1 MTTKVSTKLSPQEER
16 LIRGERLSLTTEEGG
31 TKRARLNRMLDG
43 FRDKPPVL
51 VVDRARLMMES
62 FKDTEGL
69 PIVLRWAKALE
80 NVARKIH
87 VSIGEDELIVGRGG
101 PQGRYHIIYPE
112 LNVGFL
118 ADLPRILSNQK
129 QAVFTLTEGDARV
142 ITEELVPYWK
152 GRTFRD
158 AYVALLPEDTRRF
171 TYGIIRPTGSE
182 RSALAWNLDYEK
194 VLKRGFNGI
203 KMEAEERLACLDPFD
218 TENNYDKL
226 PFYKAVIIVCDAV
239 NIFARR
245 YAQLARTMAGK
256 ETKEERKKELLEIA
270 ETCEWVPANP
280 ARTFREAV
288 QSQWFTQCFSRLEL
302 DIGGVVGNGRIDQ
315 YLYPYYK
322 KDIKEGRITDD
333 GVLELLEC
341 LWLNMAQYASRSGIG
356 GAVTQAGG
364 FPHFEQTNIGGQT
377 TDGKD
382 ASNELSYLIL
392 QSKKEFPL
400 NYPDLSVRIHAQ
412 TPERFLLKVCELIK
426 EGTGFPKLLNDEEI
440 IPLFLAQGAGL
451 EEARDYSG
459 VGCTE
464 VKLLNRQTHST
475 GGVYLNLGAL
485 VEMAL
490 NDGRFKSIGD
500 EPVGVRTGDARGFS
514 TFDDVWKAFRL
525 QAENVMKHVFIIQYI
540 EDTVKPRCLASPQLS
555 SLHNLCMQEGKDMN
569 EGKIK
574 GGFAVGNFSLVGLGT
589 AIDSL
594 VAIKKLVYDDKK
606 ITMSELLDA
615 LATNFK
621 GKEALRQMCLNAP
634 KYGNNDPYADSIG
647 LKIET
652 IFAEMTSR
660 YTTAYGGKLVLMHVP
675 VIIHISQGKLV
686 GATPNGRREGEALSE
701 GISPSQGADTKGP
714 TATLLSVKNITAA
727 RYEWRAA
734 KLLNIKLSPQVVAGE
749 EGTKNLAS
757 FIRTWCDNKLWH
769 IQFNII
775 NSETLREAQKN
786 PEKYRNLLVR
796 VAGYSAYFV
805 DLSPEL
811 QNEIIAR
818 TEHQST

>member
-1 MTTKVSTKLSPQEER
+1 MTTKVNTKLSPQEER

-43 FRDKPPVL
+43 FRDKPPVI

-62 FKDTEGL
+62 FKETEGL

-80 NVARKIH
+80 NVAGKIP

-118 ADLPRILSNQK
+118 AQLPRILSNQK
-129 QAVFTLTEGDARV
+129 QAAFTLTEGDAKV
-142 ITEELVPYWK
+142 ITEELVPYWQ

-171 TYGIIRPTGSE
+171 TYGVIRPTGSE

-203 KMEAEERLACLDPFD
+203 KMEAEERLARLDPFD

-245 YAQLARTMAGK
+245 YAQLARSMAGK

-280 ARTFREAV
+280 ARTFRGAV

-302 DIGGVVGNGRIDQ
+302 DIGGVVGNGRVDQ

-322 KDIKEGRITDD
+322 KDIEEGRITDD

-341 LWLNMAQYASRSGIG
+341 LWINMAQYASRSGIG

-451 EEARDYSG
+451 KEARDYSG

-475 GGVYLNLGAL
+475 GGVYINLGAL

-500 EPVGVRTGDARGFS
+500 EPVGVRTGDARSFS

-525 QAENVMKHVFIIQYI
+525 QAENAMKHVFIIQYI

-555 SLHNLCMQEGKDMN
+555 SLHDLCMQEGKDMN

-647 LKIET
+647 LEIET
-652 IFAEMTSR
+652 IFAEMTGR

-675 VIIHISQGKLV
+675 IILHISQGKLV

-714 TATLLSVKNITAA
+714 TTTLLSVKNITAA
-727 RYEWRAA
+727 QYEWRAA
-734 KLLNIKLSPQVVAGE
+734 KLLNMKFSPQVVAGE

-757 FIRTWCDNKLWH
+757 FIRTWCDKKLWH

-775 NSETLREAQKN
+775 NNETLREAQKN

-818 TEHQST
+818 TEHQSA